1 MAYQN
6 FSDVVLPILG
16 FEIDVSIEKCIVTGI
31 NRIVLAL

>member
-16 FEIDVSIEKCIVTGI
+16 FEIDVSIEKCHSHWY
-31 NRIVLAL
+31 